1 MYAGFALAAAV
12 ALAAHWGPA
21 GALPHGAPMARGWG
35 ASGGVGMGLGGR
47 WGRAREAACT
57 GHISTNPVT
66 PTFQAALAGAF
77 LLEGGLFAFHI
88 EGTALD
94 VRAHTL
100 LVCLVL
106 GCAAA
111 TGAET
116 AWPSSVELGCVRALL
131 TWLQGV
137 WFCVLARVLFEG
149 TKRWPRRWDLGW
161 RVGGRLAGN
170 VAHPLPQLIFPPL
183 IYDHVCCR
191 AAQLGPP
198 VPRECHGPARGAGG
212 VGRRRRCDP
221 AGRCGKGR
229 IGGGSGVDRCGGRP
243 WAGTARPNPKL
254 AILLPQRSWSRAA
267 SRRRAPRRRPPVP
280 PGWRPCRPPGPRGTP
295 RTGGRVGSRR
305 RRGTTDRAGALP
317 PAAAAAGT
325 AKLRH
330 EACRPRA
337 PNTHPFPFPVWTK
350 HARPPA
356 LCARHHRRPRGR
368 ATKPLSAAGTLPET
382 RADARPRPS
391 WCVPF

>member
-1 MYAGFALAAAV
+1 MGGRQAGRAPRPSPTYLPVFDSPPLTLPPQPPLPSTLVRPDGYLWTEHLNEWQHAAMYAGFALAAAV

-149 TKRWPRRWDLGW
+149 TKRWPTRWDLGW

-170 VAHPLPQLIFPPL
+170 VARPHPRLIFPPL

-191 AAQLGPP
+191 TAQLGPP

-267 SRRRAPRRRPPVP
+267 
-280 PGWRPCRPPGPRGTP
+280 
-295 RTGGRVGSRR
+295 
-305 RRGTTDRAGALP
+305 
-317 PAAAAAGT
+317 
-325 AKLRH
+325 
-330 EACRPRA
+330 
-337 PNTHPFPFPVWTK
+337 
-350 HARPPA
+350 
-356 LCARHHRRPRGR
+356 
-368 ATKPLSAAGTLPET
+368 
-382 RADARPRPS
+382 
-391 WCVPF
+391 